1 MSHSAN
7 GKKVNSFLSML
18 ATSLRIDN
26 NHNNGH
32 NVPSMLILK

>member
-7 GKKVNSFLSML
+7 GKKMNSFLSIL

-26 NHNNGH
+26 NHKKGH
-32 NVPSMLILK
+32 NVPSMLILE